1 MYFIDVISM
10 FKYFHRLKTIDEE
23 LLYDAYIYNK
33 VILRGVVVSTIVVV
47 SVVVIGRD
55 VVEIPP
61 AVVVP
66 TNNN

>member
-1 MYFIDVISM
+1 LEYDVNCCI
-10 FKYFHRLKTIDEE
+10 F
-23 LLYDAYIYNK
+23 IYNN
-33 VILRGVVVSTIVVV
+33 VILLGVVVSVETDGPIVV
-47 SVVVIGRD
+47 SVVVSVPT

>member
-1 MYFIDVISM
+1 MSTLIKNWIF
-10 FKYFHRLKTIDEE
+10 
-23 LLYDAYIYNK
+23 IYNK
-33 VILRGVVVSTIVVV
+33 VILLGVVVSTIVVV

-55 VVEIPP
+55 AVEIPP

>member
-1 MYFIDVISM
+1 MIIVPFCVKNVVSTLNKNQI
-10 FKYFHRLKTIDEE
+10 F
-23 LLYDAYIYNK
+23 IYNN
-33 VILRGVVVSTIVVV
+33 VILLGVVVSVEIDGPIVV
-47 SVVVIGRD
+47 SVVVSVPT

>member
-1 MYFIDVISM
+1 MIIVPFFVKNVVSTLNKNQIFI
-10 FKYFHRLKTIDEE
+10 H
-23 LLYDAYIYNK
+23 NN
-33 VILRGVVVSTIVVV
+33 VILLGVVVSVGTDGPIVV
-47 SVVVIGRD
+47 SVVVSVPT